1 MDLSITFFLS
11 PKSVRAFPNYEK
23 LSATQRTMSLIRLLW
38 FWWERKTIGN
48 AAKQKTKLYAHCR
61 KITQMQMQMMWKF
74 ISLVLFAQ
82 RIGRQPTKKK
92 HFDYDTC
99 MVCVT
104 GACDM
109 FRCPLNVSGAF
120 FFCGCVCA
128 EHIPLIRMRVHM
140 SATVCVGVYVGLWH
154 AQTVNGRT
162 DRRTDGRSDGRALS
176 LILGCP
182 TTKHTRYV

>member
-1 MDLSITFFLS
+1 MFAGSPLLPKKRPGQRVDLSITFFLS

-120 FFCGCVCA
+120 FFVGVCALNTFLSFACVCTCR
-128 EHIPLIRMRVHM
+128 PQCVW
-140 SATVCVGVYVGLWH
+140 VCM
-154 AQTVNGRT
+154 
-162 DRRTDGRSDGRALS
+162 
-176 LILGCP
+176 LGCGM
-182 TTKHTRYV
+182 RRQ